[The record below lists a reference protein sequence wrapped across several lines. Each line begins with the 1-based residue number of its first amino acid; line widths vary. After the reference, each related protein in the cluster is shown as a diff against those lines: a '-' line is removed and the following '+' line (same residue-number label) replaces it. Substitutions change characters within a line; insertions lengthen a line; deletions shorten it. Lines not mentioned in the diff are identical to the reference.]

1 MEAVKRIEIVVSELL
16 LRELTD
22 LLDRHQVGGYTVF
35 RGLGGKGDR
44 GFQSG
49 DGAAGEFGNASVLVV
64 CHEPMVPP
72 LMAELKPLLKRFGGM
87 CLVSE
92 AMWLKH

>member
-64 CHEPMVPP
+64 CHDAMVPP
-72 LMAELKPLLKRFGGM
+72 LMAELKPLLKRYGGM
-87 CLVSE
+87 CLVSD
-92 AMWLKH
+92 AMWLRH